1 MDNVI
6 SLTAVPINTAV
17 FIFDIKESPCS
28 GRLKELGFTK
38 GTRVVP
44 LHVNPG
50 RSAAAYFVRGAVI
63 ALRNTDADTIYVST
77 EDCSH
82 D

>member
-17 FIFDIKESPCS
+17 FIFDIKKSPCRD
-28 GRLKELGFTK
+28 RLYELGFTQ

-44 LHVNPG
+44 LHISPG
-50 RSAAAYFVRGAVI
+50 RSATAYFVKGAVI
-63 ALRNTDADTIYVST
+63 ALRNSDAKNIYVNA
-77 EDCSH
+77 EDSLS
-82 D
+82 

>member
-1 MDNVI
+1 MNNVI

-17 FIFDIKESPCS
+17 IIFNIKEGPCCD
-28 GRLKELGFTK
+28 RLKELGFTK
-38 GTRVVP
+38 GTRIVP
-44 LHVNPG
+44 LHTNPG

-63 ALRNTDADTIYVST
+63 ALRNTDADTIYVNM
-77 EDCSH
+77 EDVCY